1 MAFHPIFVVEDDPK
15 MARMVKIYLESAGYG
30 VKHFELGKDAIEA
43 AEKGVPLL
51 LILDLMLPDMS
62 GEEVFMKMKEYG
74 DFPVIM
80 LTSRSTEEERLA
92 GFALGADD
100 YVVKPF
106 SPRELVFRVKSVLKR
121 SEKRDLSGTA
131 LMSFDNGSLLVD
143 GQRYE
148 AKKEGQP
155 LNLTPTEF
163 KILYTLAL
171 RPGKTFSRKE
181 LVEEALG
188 YQFDGYER
196 SIDAHIRHIRQKIE
210 DDPGEPKIILTVYGV
225 GYRFSGKRDV

>member
-1 MAFHPIFVVEDDPK
+1 MFHSIFVVEDDAK
-15 MARMVKIYLESAGYG
+15 MARMVKVYLESAGFS
-30 VKHFELGKDAIEA
+30 VKHFERGKDAVEA
-43 AEKGVPLL
+43 AEKEVPLL
-51 LILDLMLPDMS
+51 LILDLMLPGMS
-62 GEEVFMKMKEYG
+62 GEEVFMKMKESG

-121 SEKRDLSGTA
+121 SEKRDLSSA
-131 LMSFDNGSLLVD
+131 ELMSFDDGSLLID

-148 AKKEGQP
+148 AKREGQA

-163 KILYTLAL
+163 KILYTLASH
-171 RPGKTFSRKE
+171 PGKTFSRKE

-210 DDPGEPKIILTVYGV
+210 DDPGEPKIILTIYGV
-225 GYRFSGKRDV
+225 GYRFSGKQDA